1 MQRPWEQLPSS
12 KQYPFGCTL
21 HSSVRRSNQL
31 HLIRGGISNFHT
43 TMADRDILFAVRN
56 NYYLG
61 AYQNAINE
69 ASDLEGLADQEQ
81 IERDSFVYRSY
92 IASGSYEVHS

>member
-1 MQRPWEQLPSS
+1 
-12 KQYPFGCTL
+12 
-21 HSSVRRSNQL
+21 
-31 HLIRGGISNFHT
+31 
-43 TMADRDILFAVRN
+43 MADRDILFAVRN